1 MFKHLTVSA
10 NCLVPVI
17 FGAGPLEQW
26 AITHSL
32 KDCCFWANLLIVY
45 AIPPPLPLSNYLGA
59 LTSNLG
65 CFWANLLI
73 VYAIPPP
80 LPLSNYLGALTS
92 NLGCF
97 PLDIE
102 AYPPT
107 SHWLTKCLSIQS
119 LPWFGTT
126 LAARTKTVA
135 LPLRKNINRC
145 ASTHFGEIQL
155 APDSIGISPLTTTH
169 PLFFQQQSVGTS
181 T

>member
-1 MFKHLTVSA
+1 MSAFSTLVSQA
-10 NCLVPVI
+10 NFTISLLQYTGYSATFLKKYRFGPYLKSLYI
-17 FGAGPLEQW
+17 FDAKELDQW
-26 AITHSL
+26 AVTLSL
-32 KDCCFWANLLIVY
+32 KD
-45 AIPPPLPLSNYLGA
+45 
-59 LTSNLG
+59 G
-65 CFWANLLI
+65 CFQAYLLVVLIFWLPFPLRHYLRTLAN
-73 VYAIPPP
+73 
-80 LPLSNYLGALTS
+80 

-102 AYPPT
+102 AYPPM
-107 SHWLTKCLSIQS
+107 SHWLTKRLSIQS

-135 LPLRKNINRC
+135 LPLRRNINRC

>member
-1 MFKHLTVSA
+1 MFLHLTVSA
-10 NCLVPVI
+10 NYLVPVI
-17 FGAGPLEQW
+17 FGAGSLEQW

-65 CFWANLLI
+65 CF
-73 VYAIPPP
+73 
-80 LPLSNYLGALTS
+80 
-92 NLGCF
+92 

-102 AYPPT
+102 AYPPM
-107 SHWLTKCLSIQS
+107 SHWLTKRLSIQS
-119 LPWFGTT
+119 LPWFGTA

-135 LPLRKNINRC
+135 LPLRRNINRC

>member
-17 FGAGPLEQW
+17 FGAGSLEQW

-32 KDCCFWANLLIVY
+32 KDCCFWANLLIV
-45 AIPPPLPLSNYLGA
+45 S
-59 LTSNLG
+59 
-65 CFWANLLI
+65 
-73 VYAIPPP
+73 AIPPP

-135 LPLRKNINRC
+135 LPLRRNINRC

>member
-1 MFKHLTVSA
+1 MFLHLTASA
-10 NCLVPVI
+10 NYLVPFI
-17 FGAGPLEQW
+17 FGAGSLEQW

-45 AIPPPLPLSNYLGA
+45 ALPPPLSLSNHLGA
-59 LTSNLG
+59 LTD
-65 CFWANLLI
+65 
-73 VYAIPPP
+73 
-80 LPLSNYLGALTS
+80 

-102 AYPPT
+102 AYPPM
-107 SHWLTKCLSIQS
+107 SHWLIKRLSIQS
-119 LPWFGTT
+119 LPWFGTVLT
-126 LAARTKTVA
+126 ARTKTVA

>member
-1 MFKHLTVSA
+1 MLEYSWWSCDLILFLLLHLTASA
-10 NCLVPVI
+10 SYLAPFI
-17 FGAGPLEQW
+17 FGAEPLKQW

-32 KDCCFWANLLIVY
+32 KDCCFWANLLIIFAVSL
-45 AIPPPLPLSNYLGA
+45 PLSLSNYLGA
-59 LTSNLG
+59 LAG
-65 CFWANLLI
+65 
-73 VYAIPPP
+73 
-80 LPLSNYLGALTS
+80 

-102 AYPPT
+102 AYPPM
-107 SHWLTKCLSIQS
+107 SHWLTKYLSIQS

>member
-1 MFKHLTVSA
+1 MFLHFTVSA
-10 NCLVPVI
+10 NHLVPFI
-17 FGAGPLEQW
+17 FGAGSLEQW

-32 KDCCFWANLLIVY
+32 KDCCFWANLLIVS
-45 AIPPPLPLSNYLGA
+45 AIPPPLPLSDYLGA
-59 LTSNLG
+59 LTG
-65 CFWANLLI
+65 
-73 VYAIPPP
+73 
-80 LPLSNYLGALTS
+80 

-102 AYPPT
+102 AYPPM
-107 SHWLTKCLSIQS
+107 SHWLIKCLSIRS
-119 LPWFGTT
+119 LPWFGTA

-135 LPLRKNINRC
+135 LPLRIIINRC

>member
-17 FGAGPLEQW
+17 FGAGSLEQW

-32 KDCCFWANLLIVY
+32 KGCCFWANLLIVY
-45 AIPPPLPLSNYLGA
+45 AFPPPLSLSNYLGA
-59 LTSNLG
+59 L
-65 CFWANLLI
+65 AN
-73 VYAIPPP
+73 
-80 LPLSNYLGALTS
+80 

-97 PLDIE
+97 PFDVE

>member
-17 FGAGPLEQW
+17 FGAGSLEQW

-45 AIPPPLPLSNYLGA
+45 AIPPPS
-59 LTSNLG
+59 
-65 CFWANLLI
+65 
-73 VYAIPPP
+73 
-80 LPLSNYLGALTS
+80 PLSNYLGALTS

-107 SHWLTKCLSIQS
+107 SHWLTKRLSIQS

>member
-1 MFKHLTVSA
+1 MFWHLTASA
-10 NCLVPVI
+10 NYLVPVI
-17 FGAGPLEQW
+17 FGAGSLEQW

-32 KDCCFWANLLIVY
+32 KDCCFWANLLIVS

-59 LTSNLG
+59 L
-65 CFWANLLI
+65 A
-73 VYAIPPP
+73 
-80 LPLSNYLGALTS
+80 S

-102 AYPPT
+102 AYPPM

-135 LPLRKNINRC
+135 LPLRRNINRC

>member
-45 AIPPPLPLSNYLGA
+45 ATPPPLSLSNYLGA
-59 LTSNLG
+59 LAG
-65 CFWANLLI
+65 
-73 VYAIPPP
+73 
-80 LPLSNYLGALTS
+80 

-102 AYPPT
+102 AYPPM

-135 LPLRKNINRC
+135 LPLKRNISRC

>member
-17 FGAGPLEQW
+17 FGAGSLEQW

-65 CFWANLLI
+65 CF
-73 VYAIPPP
+73 
-80 LPLSNYLGALTS
+80 
-92 NLGCF
+92 

-102 AYPPT
+102 AYSPT